1 MSDLEKFREAE
12 PLEDDEHGL
21 VALLVR
27 SGGRPPSDHRLC
39 EVCGV
44 AFTVPE
50 ARALRDWLNK
60 ALPEEK
66 P

>member
-1 MSDLEKFREAE
+1 MSAPEKFREAE
-12 PLEDDEHGL
+12 PFEDDEHGL

-27 SGGRPPSDHRLC
+27 WDGRPPSNDRLC

-50 ARALRDWLNK
+50 ARALRNWLNK
-60 ALPEEK
+60 VLP
-66 P
+66 

>member
-1 MSDLEKFREAE
+1 MSAPEKFREAE

-27 SGGRPPSDHRLC
+27 SGGRPPSNDRLC

-44 AFTVPE
+44 ALTVPE
-50 ARALRDWLNK
+50 ARALRDWLTK
-60 ALPEEK
+60 ALPEDK